1 MSYGEF
7 PYADYSSID
16 MSEFIRM
23 YKELR
28 DAYQGTLDRINTV
41 NKRLDEYEAS
51 MDSKAAQAVA
61 NAMVAYQAEL
71 THIKTDILNLNTSIT
86 NLRNYTD
93 AQDEKLKLNIDRNY
107 DIIIE
112 LIDNEK
118 NLMIERL
125 NASLQVVNTRID
137 RLSDTVDANKLEL
150 LDMIEL
156 QNLRIETINDK
167 TYSEMIVR
175 DTATLAKAEDYTNLL
190 VGRLQEEID
199 EIERV
204 TDGESLKWLWDN
216 GCNFGGY
223 DAYNWYMDTSITAE
237 EWSKRKFTAVDWYVR
252 GREVFHYFDRRNFM
266 FSPVSGKRVPVQY
279 CILELANLFK
289 NGLTAE
295 EYDRLQ
301 VTAQEYESKKIPAF
315 NYDWDGKELL
325 DA

>member
-1 MSYGEF
+1 MAYGEF

-16 MSEFIRM
+16 MSEFIKM

-28 DAYQGTLDRINTV
+28 DTYQGTLDKINVV

-71 THIKTDILNLNTSIT
+71 AHIKTDITNLNTSIL

-93 AQDEKLKLNIDRNY
+93 AQDEKLQVNIDRNY
-107 DIIIE
+107 SALVD
-112 LIDNEK
+112 LIDTEK
-118 NLMIERL
+118 ELMIERL
-125 NASLQVVNTRID
+125 NTSLQVVNTRID
-137 RLSDTVDANKLEL
+137 RLSDKVDANKLEF

-167 TYSEMIVR
+167 TYAEMIVR
-175 DTATLAKAEDYTNLL
+175 DTATLAKAEDYTDSL
-190 VGRLQEEID
+190 VDSLQKQID
-199 EIERV
+199 DIERV
-204 TDGESLKWLWDN
+204 TDGEALKWLWDN

-223 DAYNWYMDTSITAE
+223 NAYQWYMDTSITAE
-237 EWSKRKFTAVDWYVR
+237 EWHNRKFTAVDWYVR

-266 FSPVSGKRVPVQY
+266 FSPISVKRVPVQY
-279 CILELANLFK
+279 CILELANLLK

-295 EYDRLQ
+295 EYEKLQ
-301 VTAQEYESKKIPAF
+301 ITAQEYDIKKIPAF
-315 NYDWDGKELL
+315 DYDWEGKELL
-325 DA
+325 DV

>member
-1 MSYGEF
+1 MAYGEF

-28 DAYQGTLDRINTV
+28 DAYQGTLDKINVV

-71 THIKTDILNLNTSIT
+71 AHIKTDITNLNTSIS

-93 AQDEKLKLNIDRNY
+93 AQDEKLQLNIDRNY
-107 DIIIE
+107 TTLVALIDTEKELIIE
-112 LIDNEK
+112 RI
-118 NLMIERL
+118 

-137 RLSDTVDANKLEL
+137 RLSDRVDANKLEL

-167 TYSEMIVR
+167 TYAEMIVR
-175 DTATLAKAEDYTNLL
+175 DTATLSKAENYTDTLISN
-190 VGRLQEEID
+190 LQEQID
-199 EIERV
+199 ALERV
-204 TDGESLKWLWDN
+204 TDGEALKWLWDN

-223 DAYNWYMDTSITAE
+223 SAYQWYMDTAVTAE
-237 EWSKRKFTAVDWYVR
+237 DWSKRKFTAVDWYVR
-252 GREVFHYFDRRNFM
+252 GREVFQYFDRRNFM

-279 CILELANLFK
+279 AVLELANLLK
-289 NGLTAE
+289 NAITAE
-295 EYDRLQ
+295 EYDKLQ
-301 VTAQEYESKKIPAF
+301 VTAQGYDSKKIPALD
-315 NYDWDGKELL
+315 YDWDGKELL
-325 DA
+325 DV